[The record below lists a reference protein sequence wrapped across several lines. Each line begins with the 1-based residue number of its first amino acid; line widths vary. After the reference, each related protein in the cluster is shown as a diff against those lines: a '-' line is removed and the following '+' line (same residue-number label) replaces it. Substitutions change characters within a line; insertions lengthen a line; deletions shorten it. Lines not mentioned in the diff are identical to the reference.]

1 MSFGTAP
8 SIPTELAQYNSY
20 IDGPA
25 WQKKFTIVWCSV
37 LAAAVVGCA
46 PALVSRLRRGVAF
59 AGVAGVGDDWGRSYE
74 SVPPAE
80 IKAVKTSRSSVYGLL
95 SAAKSWLVYSP
106 IGTGLTIAQ
115 ILLCAGYIALVLA
128 CVVTNAPLIDNSN
141 RAGFLALAQ
150 LPPVFLFATKNSVL
164 SLLLGGAG
172 AYDKLNYVHRWAGR
186 GLFLAAVVHGALW
199 IRNHLQYGL
208 QILGSD
214 KETTGVAALACLCLI
229 VLLSVRPVRAFAYQ
243 FFFYTHV
250 CLYVAFFVCV
260 CYHTIYAAPWI
271 FPPIAL
277 YAADVLMRMF
287 RFRIKDAT
295 LVPVGND
302 MTLIKVHS
310 VSGSYAPGAHF
321 RVRVLAGPHILE
333 SHPLTIA
340 SAPLSHSVTSSR
352 ALLLAARATGD
363 WSRSLSSYARA
374 ELERLALSDPKK
386 PLRFN
391 EAGLGLD
398 ADEVDGAEIQVALD
412 GPYGGL
418 SIDLGEYESAL
429 LVAGGAGMSAIVGV
443 LDDIV
448 GRVVRLGRRGGEK
461 TRRVQVVWCVRSFG
475 AIDWFATPLRQ
486 ILTAAS
492 HPAADLDV
500 HLSVFVTCLC
510 NPSAVPPLPNSA
522 VSVARPVLHSLL
534 REFISPTLPSEI
546 DVESQDDLV
555 AAADLPSASAPD
567 DDKFTPAKKSSERDG
582 EDDAP
587 LRADASVLKARWLA
601 PHAGGGV
608 AVAAAGPEALC
619 RDARNAVARLG
630 MGEVRRAGG
639 VGVGVEVFAL

>member
-20 IDGPA
+20 IDGPK
-25 WQKKFTIVWCSV
+25 WQTKFTIVWCSV
-37 LAAAVVGCA
+37 LAAAVAACA
-46 PALVSRLRRGVAF
+46 PALISRLRRGVAF
-59 AGVAGVGDDWGRSYE
+59 AGVTGLGDDWGRSYE
-74 SVPPAE
+74 SVPSAE
-80 IKAVKTSRSSVYGLL
+80 MKDVKTSRSSAYGLL
-95 SAAKSWLVYSP
+95 SAAGRWLGYSP
-106 IGTGLTIAQ
+106 IGTGLTVAQ
-115 ILLCAGYIALVLA
+115 ILLCAGYIALVLG
-128 CVVTNAPLIDNSN
+128 CVLTNAPLIDNPN

-150 LPPVFLFATKNSVL
+150 LPPVFLFATKNSLL
-164 SLLLGGAG
+164 SILLGGAG
-172 AYDKLNYVHRWAGR
+172 AYDKLNYVHRWTGR

-199 IRNHLQYGL
+199 IRNHLQYDL

-277 YAADVLMRMF
+277 YAADVLMRML

-295 LVPVGND
+295 LVPVGNE
-302 MTLIKVHS
+302 MTLIKVHN

-321 RVRVLAGPHILE
+321 RVRVLAGSHILE

-340 SAPLSHSVTSSR
+340 SAPLTHTVTSSHS
-352 ALLLAARATGD
+352 LLLAARNTGD

-374 ELERLALSDPKK
+374 EGERLALLDPKK
-386 PLRFN
+386 PTKEYEVGVGRD
-391 EAGLGLD
+391 EA
-398 ADEVDGAEIQVALD
+398 DGAEVQVTLD

-418 SIDLGEYESAL
+418 SLDLGDYESAL
-429 LVAGGAGMSAIVGV
+429 LIAGGAGMSAILGV

-448 GRVVRLGRRGGEK
+448 GRVVRLGRKGGEK
-461 TRRVQVVWCVRSFG
+461 TRRIQIVWCIRSFG
-475 AIDWFATPLRQ
+475 AIDWFATPLHN

-492 HPAADLDV
+492 HPSANLDV

-510 NPSAVPPLPNSA
+510 NPSAVPALPNSA

-534 REFISPTLPSEI
+534 REFISPSSSSSSPE
-546 DVESQDDLV
+546 DVESQEDLV
-555 AAADLPSASAPD
+555 AASSLPSPE
-567 DDKFTPAKKSSERDG
+567 DKFTPAKKASEQ

-630 MGEVRRAGG
+630 AGEVRRAGG
-639 VGVGVEVFAL
+639 VAVGVEVFAL